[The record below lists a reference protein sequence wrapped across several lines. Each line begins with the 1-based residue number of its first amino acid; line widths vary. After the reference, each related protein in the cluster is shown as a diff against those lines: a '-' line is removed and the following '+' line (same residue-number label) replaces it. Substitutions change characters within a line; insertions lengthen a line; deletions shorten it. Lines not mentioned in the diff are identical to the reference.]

1 VLSSVPHPSFALRL
15 ASFYAAL
22 FLTLGVQLPFLP
34 LWLAAKGL
42 DAGAI
47 GIVLSVPMVVRVAA
61 IPLATR
67 SADRHDALRVA
78 MVIASALSLVG
89 YGAMGFA
96 EGAVAIT
103 IAFALASVFYAPLMP
118 LSDAYALRGLAALGR
133 AYGPVR
139 LWGSA
144 AFIAGSLGAGLL
156 LDVLPAR
163 DLIWLVVAAL
173 AITAA
178 AACALSPLA
187 SHASRPADRM
197 SSARDLLRN
206 KALLAAVVAASL
218 LQASHAV

>member
-1 VLSSVPHPSFALRL
+1 
-15 ASFYAAL
+15 
-22 FLTLGVQLPFLP
+22 
-34 LWLAAKGL
+34 
-42 DAGAI
+42 
-47 GIVLSVPMVVRVAA
+47 MVVRVAA

-78 MVIASALSLVG
+78 MVIASALSLIG

-156 LDVLPAR
+156 LAPSGGCRCRFTD
-163 DLIWLVVAAL
+163 
-173 AITAA
+173 
-178 AACALSPLA
+178 
-187 SHASRPADRM
+187 
-197 SSARDLLRN
+197 DLLENPRRQ
-206 KALLAAVVAASL
+206 SGR
-218 LQASHAV
+218 SG